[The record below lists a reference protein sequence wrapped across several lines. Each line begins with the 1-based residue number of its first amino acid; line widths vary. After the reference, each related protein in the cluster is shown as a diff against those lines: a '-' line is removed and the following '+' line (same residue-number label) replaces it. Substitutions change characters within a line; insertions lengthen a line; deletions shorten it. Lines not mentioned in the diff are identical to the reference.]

1 MRFPE
6 ILLSAA
12 VGGVIGFA
20 ASEYAGSLTSSPP
33 QETNTKDAVSMQLS
47 DLGITN
53 KSSLEDII
61 SAEVSKFLNEKP
73 EAVVAALEK
82 YQENQAKVAEVELVN
97 TLRSLKD
104 ALLNQSNDPS
114 LGATAAE
121 ADVTLVEFFD
131 YRCGYCKRVLP
142 SVMEL
147 AKSDKK
153 LRIVMKEFPILGPD
167 SVTASIISLASNMVN
182 PDKYGDLH
190 DRLMQHQGPYD
201 EATLLAI
208 AADAGYDPSK
218 IQAAMTDKSLN
229 SQIQN
234 ARAIAE
240 ALNIRGTPA
249 FIIGDKIIP
258 GAVPLQQLRSAIEEA
273 RANSSNKS

>member
-1 MRFPE
+1 
-6 ILLSAA
+6 
-12 VGGVIGFA
+12 
-20 ASEYAGSLTSSPP
+20 
-33 QETNTKDAVSMQLS
+33 
-47 DLGITN
+47 
-53 KSSLEDII
+53 
-61 SAEVSKFLNEKP
+61 
-73 EAVVAALEK
+73 
-82 YQENQAKVAEVELVN
+82 
-97 TLRSLKD
+97 
-104 ALLNQSNDPS
+104 
-114 LGATAAE
+114 
-121 ADVTLVEFFD
+121 
-131 YRCGYCKRVLP
+131 
-142 SVMEL
+142 
-147 AKSDKK
+147 
-153 LRIVMKEFPILGPD
+153 MKEFPILGPD

-273 RANSSNKS
+273 RANSAKKAKPTQSQVALARPIVTPPQINSTCPVTKLERSSIRNATPLAMSSGVPKRCTGIRFL